1 MRILLFP
8 FKLMLKLALVL
19 EKLVYE
25 VRDAFWSYPEFFSP
39 EKEYNRKLTK
49 LYISSIPYTHFG
61 LAAFI
66 MLIVC
71 LLLFVT
77 GMPSVFGSTRGL
89 LIEAVVMGQG
99 SDGNVQKINRINPI
113 LPSNIQLEKDLVN
126 LIYEPLLRYHY
137 VETADGTYVG
147 GVETILADEIITLT
161 PGANYEFRIKQG
173 IHWHDSRPTQE
184 HYITADDVIA
194 TFELYSDLSES
205 DNANV
210 YSKTVKQL
218 QWRKIDEYTVRV
230 CTKPTQALD
239 EICDVNA
246 GATYPIFSNFLEL
259 VSFKIVPARGIGDI
273 TPNNASSNDPRL
285 YRSPVGTGLYKLG
298 SATDSSITLEIN
310 NRHPKYNNDIDI
322 RSVRFE
328 YYRSLDDAMSA
339 LQTGE
344 VHGMAT
350 LSTEYKDRLTDYSQI
365 SISESDVLFNQF
377 WGLYFNLRTRPD
389 GSSIAPEFILD
400 SRVRRAISS
409 AINRRTI
416 TEGVLRGVGREA
428 QGPIPDISYYF
439 NPDAGWHRYDQSE
452 AESILSEA
460 GWTIKPGDQFRT
472 NDRGQVMRFSLY
484 FVDNY
489 DRKAV
494 AQSIKADLADIGI
507 DVIVDR
513 RDQSGQVDSTA
524 DGWTLQELNE
534 QVLSPGLFDVILYG
548 MQTFVD
554 PDRYELYHSSQ
565 TRYPGLNI
573 AGYVSIE
580 QTVDKRE
587 DRQEGESSVI
597 QVPRVDR
604 FLDLARSF
612 NPEQDREARRD
623 RYFTIQTNIASD
635 APVVYL
641 YHPQFLYFHNSAIG
655 NISLSDAQNLEDRF
669 LGIENWEIK

>member
-1 MRILLFP
+1 
-8 FKLMLKLALVL
+8 MLKLALAV

-25 VRDAFWSYPEFFSP
+25 IRDAFWSYPEFFSL
-39 EKEYNRKLTK
+39 EREYNRKLYK
-49 LYISSIPYTHFG
+49 LYISSIPYTHFA
-61 LAAFI
+61 LASFI

-77 GMPSVFGSTRGL
+77 GLPRVFGSTRGL

-126 LIYEPLLRYHY
+126 LIYEPLLRYNY
-137 VETADGTYVG
+137 VELADGKYVG
-147 GVETILADEIITLT
+147 GVETVLANEIITLT
-161 PGANYEFRIKQG
+161 PGANYEFRIKEG
-173 IHWHDSRPTQE
+173 VHWHDSRPTQE
-184 HYITADDVIA
+184 HYVTADDVIA
-194 TFELYSDLSES
+194 TFELYSGLSDS
-205 DNANV
+205 DSANI

-230 CTKPTQALD
+230 CTKPTQELD
-239 EICDVNA
+239 EICDVNT
-246 GATYPIFSNFLEL
+246 GASYPIFSNFLEL
-259 VSFKIVPARGIGDI
+259 VSFKIIPANSINDI
-273 TPNNASSNDPRL
+273 TSNNVRSNDPRL
-285 YRSPVGTGLYKLG
+285 YRSPIGTGLYKLE
-298 SATDSSITLEIN
+298 SATDSAITVGIN
-310 NRHPKYNNDIDI
+310 NKHSKYTNDIDI
-322 RSVRFE
+322 RSIRFE

-344 VHGMAT
+344 VHGLAT
-350 LSTEYKDRLTDYSQI
+350 LSTEYKDRLNEHTQLK
-365 SISESDVLFNQF
+365 ISESDILYNQF

-389 GSSIAPEFILD
+389 GSSIAPEFIQD

-416 TEGVLRGVGREA
+416 TDSVLRGVGAEA
-428 QGPIPDISYYF
+428 IGPIPDISYYF
-439 NPDAGWHRYDQSE
+439 NPDAGWYRYDEDETRQ
-452 AESILSEA
+452 ILSEA
-460 GWTIKPGDQFRT
+460 GWTIKPGDTFRT

-489 DRKAV
+489 DRRSV

-507 DVIVDR
+507 DVIIDR
-513 RDQSGQVDSTA
+513 RDQSGQLDSSP
-524 DGWTLQELNE
+524 DGWSLQELND
-534 QVLSPGLFDVILYG
+534 QVLSPGLFDVIMYG

-573 AGYVSIE
+573 AGYVSSE
-580 QTVDKRE
+580 QTVDKNE

-623 RYFTIQTNIASD
+623 RYFSIQQSIASD
-635 APVVYL
+635 SPVVYL
-641 YHPQFLYFHNSAIG
+641 YHPKFLYFHNASI
-655 NISLSDAQNLEDRF
+655 NEISLSGAQNLEDRF
-669 LGIENWEIK
+669 LGIETWKID